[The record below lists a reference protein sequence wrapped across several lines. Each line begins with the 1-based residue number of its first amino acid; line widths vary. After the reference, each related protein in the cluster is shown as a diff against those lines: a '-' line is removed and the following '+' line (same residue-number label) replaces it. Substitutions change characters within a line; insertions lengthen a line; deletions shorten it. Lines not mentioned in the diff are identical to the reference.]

1 MRLAAIRRYPV
12 KAMGGESLDVVE
24 IGSRGLVGDRRY
36 AVVDA
41 DGKFAA
47 GKDTRRFARHDAVF
61 DFTASTSARGVLVTG
76 HGGHWWVG
84 DPALDPTLSTA
95 FGEPVQLREEG
106 EVMHFDDS
114 PVSVVGTASLQWCAE
129 RFGFVVQQERLRAN
143 LLVETDEPFVEE
155 TWSEVTVGHVAF
167 ETVKRITRC
176 RVVDLDQDGVPERQP
191 LLKSLAVRDVKLG
204 VYLTPARPGFI
215 RVGDQVSAES
225 QAQ

>member
-143 LLVETDEPFVEE
+143 LEFRFYESGHMTFVDEQVVAVMKRDLADFYRRATDH
-155 TWSEVTVGHVAF
+155 T
-167 ETVKRITRC
+167 
-176 RVVDLDQDGVPERQP
+176 P
-191 LLKSLAVRDVKLG
+191 LPLPTEG
-204 VYLTPARPGFI
+204 
-215 RVGDQVSAES
+215 
-225 QAQ
+225 